1 MRDSRG
7 FGERLVRRRAT
18 SLVGVAVAAAA
29 LLLHPA
35 DSRAS
40 IPPSLSLLVLSDDPH
55 TEALSRSYVEFL
67 VAGENFLVAG
77 RPLSRRTA
85 VECLGKAGDVVSCIA
100 EKLAASPK
108 DGRAPPVVVIARP
121 VKGGISWLCVGS
133 DPKKVGKT
141 SKRVTIDLQA
151 ALFGTGELRAA
162 QRAVALGCLFGAAA
176 EAQGI
181 IRQ

>member
-1 MRDSRG
+1 VRDSRG

-18 SLVGVAVAAAA
+18 SLAGVAVAAAA

-35 DSRAS
+35 ASRAS
-40 IPPSLSLLVLSDDPH
+40 IPPSLSLLILSDDPH

-77 RPLSRRTA
+77 PPMPRRTVA
-85 VECLGKAGDVVSCIA
+85 ECLGRAGDVVSCIA
-100 EKLAASPK
+100 GKVAASPM
-108 DGRAPPVVVIARP
+108 DGRAPPVVVLARP
-121 VKGGISWLCVGS
+121 AKGGISWLCVGS
-133 DPKKVGKT
+133 DPKNVGKT